1 MSNINRSTIEEIRIL
16 LIEGEESGESNLS
29 IDDIVDMEIP
39 LSED

>member
-1 MSNINRSTIEEIRIL
+1 MSDINRSTIEEIRSL